1 MIVLN
6 HEVLPLSHVF
16 GCIRLYLVYFRQLAQ
31 TLNELVGGAGFLWL
45 EEAEP
50 EDLSIDTGAQLA
62 ANLLSQV
69 IVYNILE
76 IDRVELVGP
85 WMEHLEALVVHVL
98 RSKSFNILLNEFK
111 VSLVRFDGI
120 AQIIFVNRLLV
131 VPEERANGL
140 DARSA
145 LQILRCK

>member
-1 MIVLN
+1 M
-6 HEVLPLSHVF
+6 
-16 GCIRLYLVYFRQLAQ
+16 
-31 TLNELVGGAGFLWL
+31 WL

-140 DARSA
+140 DARST